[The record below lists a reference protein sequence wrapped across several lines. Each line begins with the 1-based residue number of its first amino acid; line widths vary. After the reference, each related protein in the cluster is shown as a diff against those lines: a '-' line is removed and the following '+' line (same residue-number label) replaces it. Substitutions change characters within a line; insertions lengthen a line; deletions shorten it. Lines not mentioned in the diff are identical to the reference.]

1 MKKKIN
7 WFILLLVLFSSCKRE
22 EVRCDIVKEE
32 KGLSCDT
39 IGVYLSGEP
48 LASPSVPIDSTIE
61 MSFSGLNGFR
71 QNGNIVYPGGTLKV
85 IDENGEIIFKLDD
98 VFIDYDET
106 GVSKELANKNI
117 SMFLEVGSPMKPGFT
132 YTWENTI
139 WDKRAN
145 RKIVGKI
152 KITVE

>member
-1 MKKKIN
+1 MTTKIKV
-7 WFILLLVLFSSCKRE
+7 FILFIILFSACKRE
-22 EVRCDIVKEE
+22 EIRCDIIKEE

-39 IGVYLSGEP
+39 IRLLANEAPMVSP
-48 LASPSVPIDSTIE
+48 LVALDSTIE
-61 MSFSGLNGFR
+61 MSFTGLTGFR
-71 QNGNIVYPGGTLKV
+71 HNGNIVYPGGTLKV
-85 IDENGEIIFKLDD
+85 IDENGEVIFKLDD

-106 GVSKELANKNI
+106 GVSKDLVYKNI
-117 SMFLEVGSPMKPGFT
+117 SMFLEVGSPMKPGCS

-145 RKIVGKI
+145 RKIIGKT